1 MNDSPWDIVTKAMRH
16 DMENSLQSNSLVQ
29 EPDIKNQKAHSIQKG
44 EGAPVLLLHGM
55 AASLHDWDE
64 LIPALAAHG
73 YAAYALDLLGHGKS
87 GKPDSRTYKIEW
99 LFDHFAG
106 WIDSL
111 GLTQTPILVG
121 HSLGGYLAL
130 EYARRFPARTRG
142 LVLSNPYYRINQL
155 SALLRLSYLHPALNG
170 IVVEHTPKWMFRM
183 IIDATSI
190 AMRRT
195 GGSVHSLSEKVRHQ
209 TVLDYK
215 RTAPGMYNIPNTVTD
230 LSPYLPSI
238 TVPALVIWGD
248 HDLTL
253 APDSFSQLV
262 SALPHAESKIIHGAG
277 HVAHQ
282 SDPLEYNQMIL
293 DFLKSL

>member
-1 MNDSPWDIVTKAMRH
+1 MSWQN
-16 DMENSLQSNSLVQ
+16 DMENILQANSLIEIQ
-29 EPDIKNQKAHSIQKG
+29 ETQYTKVNYIKKG
-44 EGAPVLLLHGM
+44 AGAPVLLLHGM

-64 LIPALAAHG
+64 LVPELAASG

-87 GKPDSRTYKIEW
+87 GKPASRAYQIEW

-106 WIDSL
+106 WLDSL
-111 GLTQTPILVG
+111 NLAQAPVIVG

-142 LVLSNPYYRINQL
+142 LILSNPYYRIGQL
-155 SALLRLSYLHPALNG
+155 SALLRLSYRHPSLNG
-170 IVVEHTPKWMFRM
+170 IVVERTPNWMFRM

-195 GGSVHSLSEKVRHQ
+195 GGSVHSLPEKVRHQ

-230 LSPYLPSI
+230 LSPYLSNINVPS
-238 TVPALVIWGD
+238 LVIWGD

-262 SALPHAESKIIHGAG
+262 SALPRAEGKIIHSAG

-282 SDPLEYNQMIL
+282 SDPLEYNRIVMG
-293 DFLKSL
+293 FLKSL